1 VATGP
6 GPMLFNRIAH
16 VRMEKRVSR

>member
-1 VATGP
+1 VAIGP

-16 VRMEKRVSR
+16 VRMEKQVNR